1 MPRGQVFFGRRTKK
15 NEERNCAERKGN
27 PSGARRIRGKEDG
40 RLVGPLPR
48 AAGDSWRK
56 SVQPLRLNRAP
67 GDSWRT
73 SVGVWL
79 EAGMCACITRI
90 LT

>member
-1 MPRGQVFFGRRTKK
+1 MPRAQVFFGRRTKK
-15 NEERNCAERKGN
+15 NEKRNCAERKGN
-27 PSGARRIRGKEDG
+27 PALGGSGARQLGG
-40 RLVGPLPR
+40 SGGPQLPR

-56 SVQPLRLNRAP
+56 SVQPLRLPRAP
-67 GDSWRT
+67 GDSWRK